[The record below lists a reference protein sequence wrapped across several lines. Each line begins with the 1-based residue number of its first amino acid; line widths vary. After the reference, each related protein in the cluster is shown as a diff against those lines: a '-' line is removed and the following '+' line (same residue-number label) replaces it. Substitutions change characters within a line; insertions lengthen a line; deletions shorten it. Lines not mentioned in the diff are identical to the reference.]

1 MEVSAAENARQK
13 IGLPGATAVVVGNM
27 VGVGVFTSLGFQL
40 LGISS
45 GFSLIFLWLLGGV
58 YSLMGALC
66 YAELASALPRSG
78 GEYHLLSRTLH
89 PAAGFAAGWLSSTVG
104 FAAPVALAAMAFGS
118 YLGGV
123 LGWGAVG
130 QAGLSALMIVAVTVC
145 HLRDVA
151 FGNRFQLAATSL
163 KVALV
168 AGLALC
174 GFVLGKNQG
183 VSFLPGE
190 DSLREILSGGFAV
203 SFYFV
208 SFSYSGWNAAAYIV
222 GEVRDPQ
229 RSVPRALLAGTA
241 FVTVLYVLLNAAFLY
256 STPAAEMAG
265 QKEVGLIAA
274 RSIFG
279 ESGGNLTGILISI
292 GLVSAVSA
300 MTWAGPR
307 VGQAMGEDYRA
318 LRFLARRTRRGIPV
332 TAILI
337 QSGIALL
344 LALTGKFEAVL
355 SYIEFSLVL
364 SLAAT
369 VAGLIWLRWK
379 QPEVARAAQFR
390 CPWFPLVPLLFIIL
404 SLYISV
410 RALQRQPVE
419 SLWGLATLAAGVV
432 VYFLVRGRAEGENFR

>member
-1 MEVSAAENARQK
+1 MPPPITSSDK
-13 IGLPGATAVVVGNM
+13 IGLPAAIAIVVGNM

-40 LGISS
+40 LGIDG

-89 PAAGFAAGWLSSTVG
+89 PAIGFAAGWLSSTVG
-104 FAAPVALAAMAFGS
+104 FAAPVALAAMAFGA

-123 LGWGAVG
+123 LGMGE
-130 QAGLSALMIVAVTVC
+130 AGRLALSVSMIVAVTAC
-145 HLRDVA
+145 HLRDVS
-151 FGNRFQLAATSL
+151 FGSRFQLAATTL

-168 AGLALC
+168 AGLAAC
-174 GFVLGKNQG
+174 GFLLGEYQG
-183 VSFLPGE
+183 LSFLPSAG
-190 DSLREILSGGFAV
+190 SLKEIFSESFAV

-208 SFSYSGWNAAAYIV
+208 TFSYSGWNAAAYIV

-229 RSVPRALLAGTA
+229 RAVPRALLIGTA
-241 FVTVLYVLLNAAFLY
+241 FVTVLYVLLNAAFLF

-265 QKEVGLIAA
+265 QEEVGLVAA

-279 ESGGNLTGILISI
+279 ESGGNLAGVLIAI

-307 VGQAMGEDYRA
+307 VGLAMGEDYRS
-318 LRFLARRTRRGIPV
+318 LSFLARRTRRGIPV
-332 TAILI
+332 FAILI
-337 QSGIALL
+337 QSSIAIL
-344 LALTGKFEAVL
+344 LAMTQQFKAVL
-355 SYIEFSLVL
+355 AYIEFSLVL
-364 SLAAT
+364 SLAVT
-369 VAGLIWLRWK
+369 VFGLVWLRWK
-379 QPEVARAAQFR
+379 EPDLAREARFR
-390 CPWFPLVPLLFIIL
+390 CPLFPFVPLVFISL

-419 SLWGLATLAAGVV
+419 SLWGLATLGGGVV
-432 VYFLVRGRAEGENFR
+432 VYFLIRPRPA

>member
-1 MEVSAAENARQK
+1 MSEPESGTQK
-13 IGLPGATAVVVGNM
+13 IGVLAATAVVVGNM

-40 LGISS
+40 LSVSS
-45 GFSLIFLWLLGGV
+45 GFSLVFLWLLGGG

-78 GEYHLLSRTLH
+78 GEYHLLSRTIH

-123 LGWGAVG
+123 LGWGEVG
-130 QAGLSALMIVAVTVC
+130 RSGLSVALILAVTAC

-151 FGNRFQLAATSL
+151 FGSRFQLAATSL

-174 GFVLGKNQG
+174 GFVLGSNQG
-183 VSFLPGE
+183 MSFLPVEGAVA
-190 DSLREILSGGFAV
+190 EIFSGGFAV

-256 STPAAEMAG
+256 STPAAEMTG

-279 ESGGNLTGILISI
+279 AAGGNLTGVLIAI

-307 VGQAMGEDYRA
+307 VGQVMGEDYAA
-318 LRFLARRTRRGIPV
+318 LSFLARRTRRGIPV

-379 QPEVARAAQFR
+379 RPELARGAHFR
-390 CPWFPLVPLLFIIL
+390 CPLFPLVPLLFIAL
-404 SLYISV
+404 SLYISA
-410 RALQRQPVE
+410 RALERQPTE
-419 SLWGLATLAAGVV
+419 SLWGLATLASGVG
-432 VYFLVRGRAEGENFR
+432 VYFLVHVGAAGRRKR